1 MRALGL
7 GAAAV
12 LITLLGFF
20 LFPGHTYLQSDTQ
33 IYIPMLERLNNP
45 ALFARDIVALRPHLG
60 LTIYD
65 ETALSLKRLI
75 HTDLQWILQAEQLVF
90 RALAVCGL
98 MLIALRCGLSGL
110 QAFFVAAVVSLGAT
124 INGAA
129 VLTLEYEPV
138 PRGFAISLLVFA
150 LGLIAQESYIAAGI
164 AAGAAF
170 LYHAPTTIPFWGLA
184 FLLAVAKRLRWTVF
198 APLAIAAALLAILT
212 RLQPP
217 GVEAASL
224 MRRLDPF
231 QETMQRLRTSYDF
244 VSTWILNVRI
254 GYVVQALLCAVA
266 FWRVRKIVPQPL
278 RDFLWGLPLMGIVS
292 VPVSFVLLENQH
304 WALVP
309 AWQPARAI
317 LFVSLIAALLASIAA
332 IRATSFLERALW
344 LTAAFLMPMQH
355 AMVGR
360 TIDPKPL
367 YFAAALAIVT
377 AALSVVRKEALP
389 VAAIL
394 AFWAIPQSKL
404 VENYPRIETSELR
417 AVADWA
423 RTSTPEQALF
433 LFPDSGTN
441 LAPGIFRARALRG
454 LYVDWKS
461 GGQVNYFPEF
471 SREWWRRWVETGNG
485 RWSTTPDD
493 FPRLNAMGVDY
504 VALKKPIPGAA
515 PLFHN
520 DAYSVYA
527 TSSRDSR

>member
-1 MRALGL
+1 MKALWL

-12 LITLLGFF
+12 LITLFGFF

-33 IYIPMLERLNNP
+33 IYLPMLERLNNP
-45 ALFARDIVALRPHLG
+45 ALFTRDIVALRPHLS

-65 ETALSLKRLI
+65 ETALWLKRLT
-75 HTDLQWILQAEQLVF
+75 HADFQWVLEAEQLAF

-98 MLIALRCGLSGL
+98 MFIALRCGLSGL
-110 QAFFVAAVVSLGAT
+110 QAFFVAAIVSLGAT

-129 VLTLEYEPV
+129 VLTVEYEPV

-150 LGLIAQESYIAAGI
+150 LGLIARENYVAAGI
-164 AAGAAF
+164 AASVAF
-170 LYHAPTTIPFWGLA
+170 LYHAPTTIPFWALA
-184 FLLAVAKRLRWTVF
+184 FLLAIARRLRWTIF

-217 GVEAASL
+217 GDETASL
-224 MRRLDPF
+224 LRRLDPF

-244 VSTWILNVRI
+244 VSTWIFNVRI
-254 GYVVQALLCAVA
+254 DYAVQALLCAAA
-266 FWRVRKIVPQPL
+266 FWRVGKLVPRPL
-278 RDFLWGLPLMGIVS
+278 RDFLWGLPLAGIVS
-292 VPVSFVLLENQH
+292 VPVSWLLLENRH
-304 WALVP
+304 WALIP

-332 IRATSFLERALW
+332 IRAPAFLERALW
-344 LTAAFLMPMQH
+344 LTAAFLLPMQH

-360 TIDPKPL
+360 TIELKPL

-377 AALSVVRKEALP
+377 AAIAAVRKEALP

-394 AFWAIPQSKL
+394 AFWAIPQSRL
-404 VENYPRIETSELR
+404 VENYPRVETPELR
-417 AVADWA
+417 GLADWA
-423 RTSTPEQALF
+423 RASTPEQALF

-471 SREWWRRWVETGNG
+471 SHEWWRRWVETGSG
-485 RWSTTPDD
+485 RWSAATQD
-493 FPRLNAMGVDY
+493 FPRLTVMGVDY
-504 VALKKPIPGAA
+504 VVLKKPIPGAA
-515 PLFHN
+515 PLFRN
-520 DAYSVYA
+520 GAYSVYA